1 MEKTTDFINLWQ
13 TLSHNQYTLITTDR
27 SQTQNN
33 EVVSGIDCI
42 SELEVDNF
50 NCIFRQCCEEEKSR
64 KCCSVSTQWSS
75 RHKFKIEWKCIFH
88 YIVFV
93 LFLLFSLPWLCP
105 TNWFELENSKCL
117 YISQLICTCWWL
129 GLGATQIV
137 TIRPCQN
144 MHRNAP
150 GSYFKFPE
158 YLCLCHMIASFII
171 FGALYV
177 QL

>member
-1 MEKTTDFINLWQ
+1 MTGQVNLWRIPEYMEKTTDFINLWQ

-64 KCCSVSTQWSS
+64 KFCSVSTQRSL
-75 RHKFKIEWKCIFH
+75 RHKFKIEWKYIFH

-93 LFLLFSLPWLCP
+93 LFLLFWWRSDSPS
-105 TNWFELENSKCL
+105 EGSKVRRSNSP
-117 YISQLICTCWWL
+117 
-129 GLGATQIV
+129 IV
-137 TIRPCQN
+137 QRSNSPKV
-144 MHRNAP
+144 
-150 GSYFKFPE
+150 G
-158 YLCLCHMIASFII
+158 
-171 FGALYV
+171 
-177 QL
+177 

>member
-1 MEKTTDFINLWQ
+1 
-13 TLSHNQYTLITTDR
+13 LITTDR

-50 NCIFRQCCEEEKSR
+50 NCIFRQCCEEKKVENFALSHLNDLWDINSKLNGNAYFTTL
-64 KCCSVSTQWSS
+64 CLYCS
-75 RHKFKIEWKCIFH
+75 FF
-88 YIVFV
+88 FV
-93 LFLLFSLPWLCP
+93 LPWLCP
-105 TNWFELENSKCL
+105 TNWFELENSKCV
-117 YISQLICTCWWL
+117 YISQLICTCRWL

-150 GSYFKFPE
+150 GSDFKFPE
-158 YLCLCHMIASFII
+158 YLWL
-171 FGALYV
+171 GLWRD
-177 QL
+177 